1 MAGRERQ
8 EQIIALVEQRGFV
21 SVKELSDL
29 CGVSEMTIRRD
40 LQRLAEQKRVQR
52 TYGGVM
58 ARSPRAIPVVS
69 EEQGRP
75 ALPPEGSVVDRVD
88 VLITSSVDPK
98 YDRILLDRVEKR
110 NIPIIAESL
119 AIGREETVVAVD
131 NYQAGVALGRWVGH
145 YAHQHWAGRA
155 YVLDLSYRLS
165 NTQARSQ
172 GFLAGLMDVLPGAEM
187 VLSINAQS
195 QYKTAY
201 ELTTDA
207 LMVHPNI
214 NLIFAVNDTMA
225 WGAIQA
231 CKHLGREPGS
241 LLVVPFGLEGNTLRN
256 ALTSSEYCQVGLA
269 MFPEIVGP
277 VCVEAAIAAYNHE
290 PLPRQLITPH
300 AILTPQ
306 TLFRYYNPG
315 DACWQIQWAEV
326 QDQLPIPLDLDGA
339 GRETTRRY
347 PRRIGFIIP
356 FGEHEWYRNLVTCMK
371 AYAAARGIELEI
383 VDADRSL
390 KSEMDLRRRE
400 IARLAAE
407 QVRPGEVVLIDAGQI
422 AAYLAEELAHK
433 PDLTVITNSLLVF
446 DALREHPNITLIST
460 GGLLRHST
468 ESLIGP
474 TAEAA
479 LRELRADK
487 LFLVVTGITLEF
499 GLSHTNMAEVTMKQ
513 AMIRAAREV
522 VLLADHAIFGQESV
536 VQVAPIGVVHRLVT
550 DEALP
555 ASTRLE
561 LTKLGI
567 EVMVARV

>member
-1 MAGRERQ
+1 MAGRERL
-8 EQIIALVEQRGFV
+8 ERIIALVKERGFI

-40 LQRLAEQKRVQR
+40 LRRLSKENRVR
-52 TYGGVM
+52 RIYGGVM
-58 ARSPRAIPVVS
+58 ALPLEPIPAMG
-69 EEQGRP
+69 EEQVQL

-88 VLITSSVDPK
+88 VLITSSVAPK
-98 YDRILLDRVEKR
+98 YDRIVLDRAEKR

-131 NYQAGVALGRWVGH
+131 NYQAGMALGRWVGH
-145 YAHQHWAGRA
+145 YAQQHWAGQA

-172 GFLAGLMDVLPGAEM
+172 GFLVGLRDVVPGAQM

-195 QYKTAY
+195 QYKAAY
-201 ELTTDA
+201 ELTSDA
-207 LMVHPNI
+207 LTVHPNI
-214 NLIFAVNDTMA
+214 NVIFAINDTMA

-231 CKHLGREPGS
+231 CKHLDRKPGS

-256 ALTSSEYCQVGLA
+256 ALTSSEYCRVGLA

-277 VCVEAAIAAYNHE
+277 VCIEAAIAAYNHQ

-306 TLFRYYNPG
+306 TLSRYYTPG
-315 DACWQIQWAEV
+315 DACWQMKWAEV
-326 QDQLPIPLDLDGA
+326 QDQLPLPLDLDGT

-356 FGEHEWYRNLVTCMK
+356 FVEHEWYRNLVTCMK
-371 AYAAARGIELEI
+371 AYALAREIELEI

-407 QVRPGEVVLIDAGQI
+407 QVGPEEVVLIDAGQI

-433 PDLTVITNSLLVF
+433 SDLTVITNSQLVF

-487 LFLVVTGITLEF
+487 LFLVVTGITLDF

-522 VLLADHAIFGQESV
+522 ILLADHAIFGQESV
-536 VQVAPIGVVHRLVT
+536 VQVAPIRVVHKLVT